1 HSLTPK
7 LSNSLSPMRDR
18 VKGRRLFF
26 ISALFMVLLNF
37 PLISI
42 FNNGGTVGGVPVLYL
57 YIMVV
62 WLACIAAIGFFIS
75 RQSPRK
81 GRSKV

>member
-1 HSLTPK
+1 
-7 LSNSLSPMRDR
+7 MRDR

>member
-1 HSLTPK
+1 
-7 LSNSLSPMRDR
+7 MRDK

-26 ISALFMVLLNF
+26 ISVLFLALLNF

-42 FNNGGTVGGVPVLYL
+42 FNSGAMVAGIPVLYF

-62 WLACIAAIGFFIS
+62 WLLCIGAIGWFVENGKAK
-75 RQSPRK
+75 R
-81 GRSKV
+81 